1 MRDEAIDSIAAP
13 NSVGAISRRSAI
25 RLLVGAAVLP
35 PVLGALNPTAA
46 AADTVTN
53 APLPDALRRIEMP
66 DLDVTEL
73 LQVTGPR
80 HRLTMHRA
88 TWTGGGTYVRDLEV
102 RTPSGWLPVT
112 SPERRFD
119 EQWVVLTGAEGSPN
133 DYYASMH
140 PNWVAFDSM
149 EQVGRRTVELRS
161 SVPDA
166 YDLVVR
172 WNLDGDNPEVQ
183 WTVTAAQAQHYVVGY
198 QSFDTRQPDE
208 VDEVL
213 CGTRQHARVIEDAQ
227 SLGAWELMA
236 PMTLA
241 EHRVDGGPVTL
252 GLYTP
257 AEVLEFE
264 HERELGPDGQPFG
277 MSLRNDTRDVQP
289 VAYAPQAGRRSSLAA
304 GEAFGY
310 AFGIYAAP
318 GPLHEAY
325 AAVVHDEYGYTDYRE
340 NVFDTSL
347 TQTVFNLIDLTMIE
361 PAEDDSEAFVPSF
374 SGWWNRA
381 KGFVDIENDQTVR
394 TPIAGV
400 LLSAFH
406 LTGTPDLYDRRARPL
421 IEYQLSRADVG
432 HSPIKGKPVYGSLEK
447 YRVGQITGDA
457 STLVPLYRQTRG
469 QSGALHRLAMRVIA
483 QRPAKD
489 ARTPMSTPLQAYEL
503 TGNPAYLAEATAEG
517 RRYLRDNIV
526 TAYTTNR
533 GENDFGYNYSKAWT
547 ELLVLFELTGDTDFL
562 DASLAEAR
570 RYITQTQVR
579 PIPRGNVTVPNQP
592 FIDAQLD
599 RWSDS
604 PVLPD
609 YPLDDIPAESV
620 PAWVVSTSGV
630 TFEQLSTYKIGRD
643 IENPGG
649 GFSMI
654 PVWAPFLLRL
664 AQHTGDTLI
673 HEVAHNLVVG
683 RFTNYPGYY
692 NRQFVAANMK
702 PDFPLTGPPGTTCIY
717 FHHIPAQLGLALD
730 YLITEQL
737 TRSAGQISF
746 PRQFESNYVF
756 FKYSTY
762 GHAPGSFYGED
773 GVWPYFPPGI
783 VDVSDHQLNWI
794 TAVGNDSLYLS
805 LTSET
810 TTPSMATVTFSP
822 ELTGIQTRNRYEAEL
837 INADGTRESA
847 TIRGG
852 RLRVLV
858 PAKGLRAVV
867 VRGVSMDVP
876 WHWEPTATDRSG
888 ASFHEEDT
896 DPTSN
901 FGLVRALLLPRP
913 ARDGYD
919 AYVQIDTETPTDLS
933 YRVGEG
939 TWQDAPEKVFPY
951 EWSIGVDDPTATFS
965 YRLTNGDVSTA
976 DHTLH
981 LPPSVTGVCPPGVD
995 ACGEIEISPDTTPG
1009 DTLRARARVRNGTD
1023 SDLTSARV
1031 QLGLPDGWTAEPVDA
1046 PALVP
1051 ATGHADWTFDVSVP
1065 GTQPAGPVTL
1075 TAVASWSGGTAD
1087 LDGAEVNVLEALR
1100 ISALTAL
1107 PARLTL
1113 PGESTE
1119 VTLAVLN
1126 VGPLARS
1133 GALTLSLPAGWTA
1146 SATTVAYEVPGREE
1160 REYSVTLTSAA
1171 TARPGTGHRLVAT
1184 LENGTERAL
1193 TIQIAGTEVIID
1205 NADLWPRYT
1214 EAGFWLPSTLAG
1226 WNGTA
1231 TRFSEEGKLGGTATW
1246 QPELRTAG
1254 LYDVAIWYPTNPET
1268 TRAAIYSVHHL
1279 GGVDEFEVDQ
1289 QAGANGWF
1297 TLGRFEFE
1305 AGSEGFV
1312 QVEVRNPGYHRID
1325 ATRFLPVDA
1334 ASLRPAIEALQAP
1347 AVPAPGAAT
1356 TLTATVRSQSDA
1368 PVRGDVT
1375 LRMPPG
1381 WTVVPETVP
1390 IDLEAASS
1398 VDVEFTLTAPA
1409 DAVVG
1414 SQHEIVLSV
1423 ADANAATAVAITAA
1437 DAAGMFLVDNEDPGY
1452 TESGTWSPSS
1462 LPGHDGSAS
1471 RYAGGLTGAACS
1483 WTASAPAGRYRVS
1496 VWFPGNATTTTAAP
1510 YTVVTADGDMLVIV
1524 DQQADAGAWRQLGFF
1539 DLALGT
1545 AQVRLET
1552 TSSGHFRSDAAR
1564 FEPVVGAV

>member
-1 MRDEAIDSIAAP
+1 M
-13 NSVGAISRRSAI
+13 SRRSAI

-35 PVLGALNPTAA
+35 PVLGAMNPTAA
-46 AADTVTN
+46 AADSVTN
-53 APLPDALRRIEMP
+53 LPLPDALRRIEMP
-66 DLDVTEL
+66 DLELTEL

-88 TWTGGGTYVRDLEV
+88 AWTGGGTYVRDLEV

-119 EQWVVLTGAEGSPN
+119 EQWVVFTGEEGSPN

-140 PNWVAFDSM
+140 SNWVAFDSM

-161 SVPDA
+161 SVPGV

-172 WNLDGDNPEVQ
+172 WNLEGSDPELQ

-198 QSFDTRQPDE
+198 QSFDTLAAED

-241 EHRVDGGPVTL
+241 EHRIDDAPVTL

-257 AEVLEFE
+257 RDVLEFE

-289 VAYAPQAGRRSSLAA
+289 VAYAPQAGRRSALEA
-304 GEAFGY
+304 GESFGY
-310 AFGIYAAP
+310 AFGVCARS

-325 AAVVHDEYGYTDYRE
+325 AEVVHDEYGYTDYRA
-340 NVFDTSL
+340 NIFDTSL

-361 PAEDDSEAFVPSF
+361 PADDDSEDFVPSF

-381 KGFVDIENDQTVR
+381 KGFVDIENDQSVR

-400 LLSAFH
+400 LLSAFY
-406 LTGTPDLYDRRARPL
+406 LTGRGDLYARRALPL
-421 IEYQLSRADVG
+421 IEYQLSRADIG

-447 YRVGQITGDA
+447 YRVGQIPGDA

-469 QSGALHRLAMRVIA
+469 QSAGLHRLAMRMIA

-503 TGNPAYLAEATAEG
+503 TGNPAYLAEARAEG

-526 TAYTTNR
+526 TAYTTNQ
-533 GENDFGYNYSKAWT
+533 GENGFGYNYSKAWT
-547 ELLVLFELTGDTDFL
+547 ELLVLFELTGETDFL

-579 PIPRGNVTVPNQP
+579 PVPRGNVRVPNQP

-609 YPLDDIPAESV
+609 YPLDDIPTESV
-620 PAWVVSTSGV
+620 PAWTVSTSGV
-630 TFEQLSTYKIGRD
+630 TFEQLSTFKIGRG

-673 HEVAHNLVVG
+673 REVAHNLVVG

-730 YLITEQL
+730 YLITEHL

-762 GHAPGSFYGED
+762 GHAPGTFYGED

-805 LTSET
+805 LTSEAD
-810 TTPSMATVTFSP
+810 TPTMATVTFSP
-822 ELTGIQTRNRYEAEL
+822 ELTGLQTRARYRAEL
-837 INADGTRESA
+837 INADGTREST

-852 RLRVLV
+852 RLRVQV

-867 VRGVSMDVP
+867 IREVTIDVP
-876 WHWEPTATDRSG
+876 WHWVPTATDRSD

-896 DPTSN
+896 DPASN

-919 AYVQIDTETPTDLS
+919 AYVQIDTETPTTLS
-933 YRVGEG
+933 YRVGEQD
-939 TWQDAPEKVFPY
+939 WQDAPAKVFPY
-951 EWSIGVDDPTATFS
+951 EWTIGVDDPTATFG
-965 YRLTNGDVSTA
+965 YRLTNADTA
-976 DHTLH
+976 TTEHTLR
-981 LPPSVTGVCPPGVD
+981 LPPSVTGICPPGMD
-995 ACGEIEISPDTTPG
+995 ASGEIEIGPDTTPG
-1009 DTLRARARVRNGTD
+1009 DTTRARVRVRNGTD
-1023 SDLTSARV
+1023 SDLTSAQV

-1046 PALVP
+1046 PSLVP
-1051 ATGHADWTFDVSVP
+1051 AGGSADWSFDVTVP
-1065 GTQPAGPVTL
+1065 AAQPAGTVTL
-1075 TAVASWSGGTAD
+1075 AATAGWSGGTAD
-1087 LDGAEVNVLEALR
+1087 LDGADVTVLAPLR
-1100 ISALTAL
+1100 ISALTAA
-1107 PARLTL
+1107 PSRLAL
-1113 PGESTE
+1113 PGGSTE

-1126 VGPLARS
+1126 VGPLALS
-1133 GALTLSLPAGWTA
+1133 GTLTVSVPAGWTA
-1146 SATTVAYEVPGREE
+1146 TATTVTYDVPGREE
-1160 REYSVTLTSAA
+1160 REYAFTLTSPAS
-1171 TARPGTGHRLVAT
+1171 ARPGTGHRLVAT
-1184 LENGTERAL
+1184 LETGAERAL
-1193 TIQIAGTEVIID
+1193 TIQIAGSEVIVD
-1205 NADLWPRYT
+1205 NSDLWPRYA
-1214 EAGFWLPSTLAG
+1214 ESGFWLPSTLAG

-1246 QPELRTAG
+1246 RPDLRTG
-1254 LYDVAIWYPTNPET
+1254 GHYDVAIWYPTNPET
-1268 TRAAIYSVHHL
+1268 TRAAIYTVHHL

-1305 AGSEGFV
+1305 AGSDGFV
-1312 QVEVRNPGYHRID
+1312 QVEVRNPGFHRID

-1334 ASLRPAIEALQAP
+1334 AALRPAIEALTAAP
-1347 AVPAPGAAT
+1347 VAAPGAAT
-1356 TLTATVRSQSDA
+1356 TLTATIRSQAQA
-1368 PVRGDVT
+1368 PVRGDAT
-1375 LRMPPG
+1375 LRTPPG
-1381 WTVVPETVP
+1381 WTIVPAAVP
-1390 IDLEAASS
+1390 VDLAAESS
-1398 VDVEFTLTAPA
+1398 VDVEFTLTAPT
-1409 DAVVG
+1409 DAVAG
-1414 SQHEIVLSV
+1414 SQHEIVLDLG
-1423 ADANAATAVAITAA
+1423 DASAATAVAITAV
-1437 DAAGMFLVDNEDPGY
+1437 DQAGIILVDNEDPGY
-1452 TESGTWSPSS
+1452 AESGTWSPSS
-1462 LPGHDGSAS
+1462 LPGHDGSPS

-1483 WTASAPAGRYRVS
+1483 WAAGTPAGRYRVS

-1510 YTVVTADGDMLVIV
+1510 YTVVTSDGDVVVVV
-1524 DQQADAGAWRQLGFF
+1524 DQKADAGAWRQLGFF
-1539 DLALGT
+1539 DLAPET
-1545 AQVRLET
+1545 AAVRLET
-1552 TSSGHFRSDAAR
+1552 TASGHFRSDAAR
-1564 FEPVVGAV
+1564 FEPVVGAR